1 MCGPALIPLTIAA
14 GVLTAG
20 AQVYSGI
27 AAKQQGKYEN
37 QIAQSNAQAERNAA
51 ADAQKRGQIAEQ
63 QRYRQL
69 AQSMGA
75 QRAAMAANGL
85 DLSFGSAA
93 GTVADTAMI
102 GNEDALTIAQNTTRE
117 MQGHDIS
124 AVNYTMQGQAAKA
137 KGDAALFSSVLSAG
151 GTLLGTASQVGKM
164 GAPK

>member
-1 MCGPALIPLTIAA
+1 M
-14 GVLTAG
+14 LTAG

-37 QIAQSNAQAERNAA
+37 MIDQRNAAAERNAA
-51 ADAQKRGQIAEQ
+51 TDAQQRGQIAQQ

-93 GTVADTAMI
+93 GTLADTAMI
-102 GNEDALTIAQNTTRE
+102 GNEDVLTIAHNTTRE
-117 MQGHDIS
+117 MQGHDIN
-124 AVNYTMQGQAAKA
+124 ATNYTMQGQAAKA
-137 KGDAALFSSVLSAG
+137 KGDAALFSSVLQAG